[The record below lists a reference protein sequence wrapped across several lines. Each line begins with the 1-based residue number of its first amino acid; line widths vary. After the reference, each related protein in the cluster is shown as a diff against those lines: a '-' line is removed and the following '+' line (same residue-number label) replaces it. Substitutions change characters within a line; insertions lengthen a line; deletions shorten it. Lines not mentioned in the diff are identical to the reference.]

1 MGFLHLLWTI
11 TVPILIVC
19 VAGALVARYQ
29 PVETK
34 SLSTVALYLLAPAL
48 ILSALPS
55 ANLRGNHVVQ
65 IALFTA
71 VMTAFCWVAAIAA
84 GRLFRLDRATSRALM
99 LTTIFSNSNNY
110 GLPVLLLAFGTQGF
124 ALGTLYVILQILLV
138 NTLGVSIAASGRS
151 GESGWRALLRAP
163 LLYASALGL
172 VLAILHQPLP
182 GGISTAAKLLGNAYA
197 AVVLLILGMQLGH
210 TRWLGAW
217 RKDVWLGRGAEG
229 GDGACRGEAPA
240 ACAWHPWPARIRA
253 VRGSKHASC
262 RQHGGAGQPLRR
274 GRGMDVHGGG
284 HHDRVELCVFTARHR
299 HQCVSEQPT
308 TPRHPSRCQ
317 PEALHPRGDTHVPER
332 SV

>member
-1 MGFLHLLWTI
+1 MAFLHLLWTI

-55 ANLRGNHVVQ
+55 ANLRGDHVVQ
-65 IALFTA
+65 IVLFTA
-71 VMTAFCWVAAIAA
+71 VMTALCWLAATAA

-182 GGISTAAKLLGNAYA
+182 GGISTAAKLLGDAYA
-197 AVVLLILGMQLGH
+197 AVVLLILGMRLGH

-217 RKDVWLGRGAEG
+217 RKDVWLGVALRVVMVPVAARLLLLALGIHGLLASVLFV
-229 GDGACRGEAPA
+229 EASMPA
-240 ACAWHPWPARIRA
+240 AVNTVAL
-253 VRGSKHASC
+253 AS
-262 RQHGGAGQPLRR
+262 RYGVAEEWTSMVVAITTALSFVYLPL
-274 GRGMDVHGGG
+274 VI
-284 HHDRVELCVFTARHR
+284 AI
-299 HQCVSEQPT
+299 S
-308 TPRHPSRCQ
+308 
-317 PEALHPRGDTHVPER
+317 A
-332 SV
+332 